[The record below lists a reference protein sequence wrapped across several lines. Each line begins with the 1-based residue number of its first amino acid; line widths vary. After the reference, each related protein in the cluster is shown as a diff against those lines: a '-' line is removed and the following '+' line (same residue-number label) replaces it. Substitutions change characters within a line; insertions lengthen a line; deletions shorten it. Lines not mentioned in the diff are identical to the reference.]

1 MTHSAPRTPHSDN
14 SWRDHILRAFTPQI
28 ARLTIVA
35 DPDGLLTEEGIVAE
49 LRERGFD
56 LLLFDDPIAFRF
68 AYESKYRSLWD
79 RGELTELVV
88 VLRAATLDLRGL
100 PYDLLQAGRQVSF
113 NLGDLFPNL
122 SYPIIATLDR
132 GDLDALYRAQR
143 QQNPG
148 RLGDNATKD
157 FILRHVFE
165 VAPELI
171 TRLPDLLRILLRRHY
186 QGRQAP
192 AVLDE
197 RFMHV
202 LRQNGSFDDWP
213 LATILPDRHAFFDF
227 LQQRWPRFVRRWL
240 MQKESIRSHGTE
252 PAIAEPD
259 VDPHILPPV
268 DLPFDHDDVRVYIDN
283 LFLEGLLQPIEI
295 PDSGYASPI
304 TDQSLGWVAVGL
316 RTDQRVDRAQRFGRL
331 LQTVE
336 TSIPQSEARGHEW
349 LTFAR
354 RWAEAIVLK
363 HEIGWTED
371 QALFQQLQA
380 LQEKVD
386 ATFMLWVQ
394 QRYSSLYNQPAL
406 PPLMLHHIARF
417 LARHLQEGQA
427 GKIALLVLDGLS
439 LDQWLVIR
447 ELLVQQR
454 PQLHLHEESVFAW
467 LPTITAVSRQAIFAG
482 KSPLYYPTSLQTTD
496 KEATLWGQFWADHGL
511 TLGEVAYT
519 KGLGDLATFSRVEET
534 LSSLRLRVVG
544 FVIDTVDKIMHGMQ
558 LGTAGMHGQV
568 RQWTKQGFLAQ
579 MLDALLEKGFVVFLT
594 SDHGNIEA
602 QGCGRPTEGAVA
614 DLRGERVR
622 VYPNQ
627 ALRTQVQERFPNA
640 IAWPPLGLPE
650 DYLPL
655 FAPGRLAFISQ
666 GEQIV
671 GHGGISLEE
680 VVVPFVRIERA
691 AT

>member
-1 MTHSAPRTPHSDN
+1 MSQ
-14 SWRDHILRAFTPQI
+14 SWRDLILQEFTPQV
-28 ARLTIVA
+28 ARLTVVA
-35 DPDGLLTEEGIVAE
+35 DPDELLTEEGVVSG

-68 AYESKYRSLWD
+68 AYESKYRSRWD

-100 PYDLLQAGRQVSF
+100 PYDLLQAGRQLSF

-122 SYPIIATLDR
+122 SYPVIATLDR
-132 GDLDALYRAQR
+132 GDLGALYRAQR

-148 RLGDNATKD
+148 KLGDNATKD

-171 TRLPDLLRILLRRHY
+171 KRPPDLLRILLRRHY
-186 QGRQAP
+186 QGQQVP

-213 LATILPDRHAFFDF
+213 LAAILPDRHAFFDF

-240 MQKESIRSHGTE
+240 VQKDTTRSHGTE
-252 PAIAEPD
+252 PTIAEPD
-259 VDPHILPPV
+259 VDAQVQPPV

-283 LFLEGLLQPIEI
+283 LFLEGLLQPIDL
-295 PDSGYASPI
+295 PNAGNSSQVVA
-304 TDQSLGWVAVGL
+304 QSLGWASVGL
-316 RTDQRVDRAQRFGRL
+316 HTDQKINRVQRFGRL

-336 TSIPQSEARGHEW
+336 ASIPRHEARGHEW

-363 HEIGWTED
+363 HETDEAED
-371 QALFQQLQA
+371 PALFQQ

-394 QRYSSLYNQPAL
+394 QRYGSLYNQPAL

-417 LARHLQEGQA
+417 LARHLQEGQT
-427 GKIALLVLDGLS
+427 GKIALLVLDGLA
-439 LDQWLVIR
+439 LDQWIVIR

-467 LPTITAVSRQAIFAG
+467 LPTITAVSRQSIFAG
-482 KSPLYYPTSLQTTD
+482 KPPLYYPTSLQTTD

-511 TLGEVAYT
+511 TPSEVAYT
-519 KGLGDLATFSRVEET
+519 KGLGDLSTLSRVEET
-534 LSSLRLRVVG
+534 LSSPHLRVVG
-544 FVIDTVDKIMHGMQ
+544 FVIDTIDKIMHGMQ
-558 LGTAGMHGQV
+558 LGTAGMHNQV
-568 RQWTKQGFLAQ
+568 RQWAQQGFLPRL
-579 MLDALLEKGFVVFLT
+579 LDLLLAEGFAVFLT

-602 QGCGRPTEGAVA
+602 QGCGRPTEGVVA

-622 VYPNQ
+622 VYPEQ
-627 ALRTQVQERFPNA
+627 TLRTRVKERFPDA
-640 IAWPPLGLPE
+640 IAWPPVGLPE
-650 DYLPL
+650 DYLAL
-655 FAPGRLAFISQ
+655 LAPNRHAFIQ
-666 GEQIV
+666 PRDRIV

-680 VVVPFVRIERA
+680 VIVPFVRIERA

>member
-1 MTHSAPRTPHSDN
+1 MSQ
-14 SWRDHILRAFTPQI
+14 SWRDHILQAFTPQV

-35 DPDGLLTEEGIVAE
+35 DPDGLLTEEGNVAE

-68 AYESKYRSLWD
+68 AYESKYRSRWD

-100 PYDLLQAGRQVSF
+100 PYDLLQAGRQLSF

-122 SYPIIATLDR
+122 SYPVITTLDR

-148 RLGDNATKD
+148 KLGDNATKD

-165 VAPELI
+165 VTPELI
-171 TRLPDLLRILLRRHY
+171 KRPPDLLRILLRRHY
-186 QGRQAP
+186 QGQQVP

-197 RFMHV
+197 RFMQV

-213 LATILPDRHAFFDF
+213 LEVILLDRHAFFDF
-227 LQQRWPRFVRRWL
+227 LQKRWPRFVQRWL
-240 MQKESIRSHGTE
+240 VLKDITRSRGTE

-259 VDPHILPPV
+259 VDAQVLPPV

-283 LFLEGLLQPIEI
+283 LFLEGLLQPIDL
-295 PDSGYASPI
+295 PNTGNSSQVA
-304 TDQSLGWVAVGL
+304 TQSLGWVSVGL
-316 RTDQRVDRAQRFGRL
+316 RTDQKINRGQRSWRL
-331 LQTVE
+331 LQTVKA
-336 TSIPQSEARGHEW
+336 SIPQHEARGHEW

-354 RWAEAIVLK
+354 RWAESIVLK
-363 HEIGWTED
+363 HEIDEAED
-371 QALFQQLQA
+371 PALFQQLRT

-394 QRYSSLYNQPAL
+394 QRYGSLYNQPAL

-417 LARHLQEGQA
+417 LARHLQERQA
-427 GKIALLVLDGLS
+427 GKIALLVLDGLA

-467 LPTITAVSRQAIFAG
+467 LPTITTVSRQSIFAG
-482 KSPLYYPTSLQTTD
+482 KPPLYYPTSLQTTD
-496 KEATLWGQFWADHGL
+496 KEAILWSQFWADHGL
-511 TLGEVAYT
+511 TPGEVVYARGLGELST
-519 KGLGDLATFSRVEET
+519 HSRVEEI
-534 LSSLRLRVVG
+534 LSSPHLRVVG
-544 FVIDTVDKIMHGMQ
+544 FVIDTIDKIMHGMQ
-558 LGTAGMHGQV
+558 LGTAGMHNQV
-568 RQWTKQGFLAQ
+568 HQWTKQGFLAQ
-579 MLDALLEKGFVVFLT
+579 MLDSLLEKGFVVFLT

-602 QGCGRPTEGAVA
+602 QGCGRPTEGVVA

-622 VYPNQ
+622 VYPDQ
-627 ALRTQVQERFPNA
+627 ALRTRVNERFPDA
-640 IAWPPLGLPE
+640 IAWPPVGLPE

-655 FAPGRLAFISQ
+655 LAPNRHAFIQS
-666 GEQIV
+666 GDRIV

-680 VVVPFVRIERA
+680 LIVPFVRIE
-691 AT
+691 